1 MMPAMEQR
9 QGRRALI
16 WMYDQINVALWASAF
31 ALLLLFIFELP
42 VIYREAD
49 RVRQQRADELQ
60 SLYRLYCARMGFA
73 DSSPQ
78 FQRCTDHLTELADA
92 IRRKDAEDTDF

>member
-1 MMPAMEQR
+1 MMPAVEQG

-16 WMYDQINVALWASAF
+16 WLYDQINVALWAIAF

-42 VIYREAD
+42 TIYREAD

-60 SLYRLYCARMGFA
+60 SLYRLYCTRMGFTDA
-73 DSSPQ
+73 SPQ
-78 FQRCTDHLTELADA
+78 FQRCTDQLAELADA
-92 IRRKDAEDTDF
+92 IRRKDAEDADF